1 MDEWA
6 GVRGLTCPVLRA
18 PASPSLPP
26 HSCGDCTPECVC
38 MCVCVYTCGICVRE
52 HVQALTQRTPHVR
65 HQSICGRSHR
75 SEQNRQKSLLSCS
88 RHSGLGRPSL
98 SNLNSKFKVKNL
110 RRESWEGEW
119 GLQGGGRR
127 GIVILNP
134 VVRKA
139 SVER

>member
-1 MDEWA
+1 MY
-6 GVRGLTCPVLRA
+6 VYIRA
-18 PASPSLPP
+18 
-26 HSCGDCTPECVC
+26 VY
-38 MCVCVYTCGICVRE
+38 VCVSTCRLSHNALLMSGINPYVE
-52 HVQALTQRTPHVR
+52 GVTGVNKT
-65 HQSICGRSHR
+65 G
-75 SEQNRQKSLLSCS
+75 NRQKSLLSCS

-98 SNLNSKFKVKNL
+98 NNLNSKFKVKNL